1 MTRYRLTI
9 RGTGIELRGWVDE
22 AQRLGDLSVALAAIG
37 PDEQDP
43 MIVASTVPDDWT
55 PFGPSAPTRT
65 VTLPGD
71 DPDASSRVVLQG
83 EPLLGLGDWYP
94 TVDRGA
100 GGWGTRGQEGDG

>member
-1 MTRYRLTI
+1 MTRYRITC
-9 RGTGIELRGWVDE
+9 RGTGVELRGYIDGEEKVRE
-22 AQRLGDLSVALAAIG
+22 FAGALAMG
-37 PDEQDP
+37 MDP
-43 MIVASTVPDDWT
+43 IDPILVVTPVADDWT

-71 DPDASSRVVLQG
+71 DPDASSRVELQG